1 MAQRPRQTR
10 IQFQSQ
16 FRPTSVDTM
25 AADAMRQLAG
35 LGRTMGQ
42 VTEQIGR
49 PIVEQEMAEK
59 GAKAAQEAR
68 TVDPETGEVSYNKV
82 DKKSFGWGY
91 QQYNAQLM
99 RGYSASVQSDA
110 RKELSRIAIEAD
122 GDVEKYNEL
131 VKGYKAGS
139 GISNLPPEIA
149 ANFDIYENTY
159 RSEVVNTST
168 TRNLENSN
176 AALLEDITQT
186 SEDTLRFIANGEA
199 SAALAAEQEYY
210 QKVDAEV
217 TAGRYNEGQGERLKK
232 EFRDSVFL
240 ANKRRQLDV
249 ILEDP
254 NGGEIAGYDFIQ
266 EYQDN
271 RPADMSVKAHE
282 AHVATLFKQLQ
293 DSETIYD
300 ARQAEMAETRTLAQK
315 ANATSLFV
323 GIMRGEV
330 GAADLA
336 SAAMR
341 GDIDGTQLGTLE
353 TQLSTTGG
361 GVDNPDIV
369 NLITEAIKTDPD
381 AAMKLIEQHR
391 GSVNLTNATAL
402 TLAEAVEKAED
413 EEFKRFSTLLK
424 DNIIAKGEFGL
435 EDPAQK
441 KRNADMQ
448 IVFARRVA
456 AGENPAIVANE
467 LINANR
473 GVDVAQ
479 PTTANFGQYL
489 GESKSLTD
497 FESTDGSLMKALLA
511 GDITEEQY
519 NMFVEEAAQ
528 WFASGRAYANFQ
540 ATFKQIMSGK

>member
-35 LGRTMGQ
+35 LGRTMGE
-42 VTEQIGR
+42 VTEQVAR
-49 PIVEQEMAEK
+49 PIIEQQRAEE

-68 TVDPETGEVSYNKV
+68 TVDPKTGEVSYNKV
-82 DKKSFGWGY
+82 DKMAFGWGY

-131 VKGYKAGS
+131 VNGYKAGS

-149 ANFDIYENTY
+149 ANFYIYENTY
-159 RSEVVNTST
+159 RSEVVNVAT
-168 TRNLENSN
+168 TRNLENSK
-176 AALLEDITQT
+176 AARLEDIAQV
-186 SEDTLRFIANGEA
+186 SEDTLRFIANGDDK
-199 SAALAAEQEYY
+199 AALAAEQEYY
-210 QKVDAEV
+210 QKIDAEV
-217 TAGRYNEGQGERLKK
+217 TSGQYNESQGERLKR

-240 ANKRRQLDV
+240 ANKRKQLDT

-300 ARQAEMAETRTLAQK
+300 ARQAEMLEAKTLLQK
-315 ANATSLFV
+315 ANTTSLFV
-323 GIMRGEV
+323 GIMRGKV
-330 GAADLA
+330 SSADLT

-341 GDIDGTQLGTLE
+341 GDINETQLGTLE

-361 GVDNPDIV
+361 GVDNPEIV
-369 NLITEAIKTDPD
+369 DLITQTIRTDPD
-381 AAMKLIEQHR
+381 AAMRLIEDHR
-391 GSVNLTNATAL
+391 GSENLTNATAL

-413 EEFKRFSTLLK
+413 EEAKMFSKLLK
-424 DNIIAKGEFGL
+424 DNIVVVGPGGAL
-435 EDPAQK
+435 DLDQQ
-441 KRNADMQ
+441 KRNAEMQ
-448 IVFARRVA
+448 IVFEKRVA
-456 AGENPAIVANE
+456 AGESPAIVASE
-467 LINANR
+467 LINANQ
-473 GVDVAQ
+473 GVYVAQ

-497 FESTDGSLMKALLA
+497 FEATDGSLVKALIA
-511 GDITEEQY
+511 GDITDEQY
-519 NMFVEEAAQ
+519 NMFVEEATQ

>member
-1 MAQRPRQTR
+1 M
-10 IQFQSQ
+10 
-16 FRPTSVDTM
+16 
-25 AADAMRQLAG
+25 
-35 LGRTMGQ
+35 
-42 VTEQIGR
+42 
-49 PIVEQEMAEK
+49 VEQEMAEM

-91 QQYNAQLM
+91 QQYNAELM
-99 RGYSASVQSDA
+99 SGYSSAVQSDA
-110 RKELSRIAIEAD
+110 RTELSRIAIEAD

-149 ANFDIYENTY
+149 AKFDIYENTY
-159 RSEVVNTST
+159 RGEVVNAST
-168 TRNLENSN
+168 TRNLENSK
-176 AALLEDITQT
+176 AARLEDITQV
-186 SEDTLRFIANGEA
+186 SEDTLRFIANGNTD
-199 SAALAAEQEYY
+199 AALLAEQEFYE
-210 QKVDAEV
+210 KVDAEV
-217 TAGRYNEGQGERLKK
+217 TSGQYNEGQGERLKR

-266 EYQDN
+266 EYQDK

-315 ANATSLFV
+315 ANTSSLFV
-323 GIMRGEV
+323 GIMKGEV

-341 GDIDGTQLGTLE
+341 GDINATQLGTLE

-361 GVDNPDIV
+361 GVDNPEIV
-369 NLITEAIKTDPD
+369 DLINQTIQTDPD
-381 AAMKLIEQHR
+381 AAMTLIEEHR
-391 GSVNLTNATAL
+391 GSMNLTNATAL
-402 TLAEAVEKAED
+402 TLAEAVEKADD
-413 EEFKRFSTLLK
+413 EEFKMFSTLLK
-424 DNIIAKGEFGL
+424 DNIVAKGEFGI
-435 EDPAQK
+435 EDPTQK
-441 KRNADMQ
+441 KRNAEMQ

-467 LINANR
+467 LINANKYASEDI
-473 GVDVAQ
+473 V
-479 PTTANFGQYL
+479 PTEANFGQYL
-489 GESKSLTD
+489 GESKSLAD
-497 FESTDGSLMKALLA
+497 FKSFDSPLGKAKLA
-511 GDITEEQY
+511 GSISDAQFD
-519 NMFVEEAAQ
+519 MFVAEAAKY
-528 WFASGRAYANFQ
+528 FAGAKAYANFQ